1 MLVIHVTS
9 TVFCIIE
16 DKIAIDSDRRMIHLK
31 NKSQTYSIDIYIQ
44 YSTVDIFS
52 FHDLLKDIFFSLAY
66 FIVRI

>member
-16 DKIAIDSDRRMIHLK
+16 DKIAIGGDRQMIHLK
-31 NKSQTYSIDIYIQ
+31 NKSQTYSIEIYMQ
-44 YSTVDIFS
+44 YTSVNIFS

-66 FIVRI
+66 FVVRI